1 MKYFFR
7 NYVKLLKTMNKLP
20 EEIENYIL
28 WLAVGAMDLD
38 IYNKKKAINKEFKFF
53 KELRKKCKPEGG
65 IYLCPLD
72 CYDKTPEL
80 EDIEYKFGSRYLE
93 SDYGMTKEW
102 HDNWVHNEVLV
113 WYRKK

>member
-1 MKYFFR
+1 
-7 NYVKLLKTMNKLP
+7 MNTLP

-53 KELRKKCKPEGG
+53 KELRKESPGPEGG
-65 IYLCPLD
+65 VYLYSLD

-80 EDIEYKFGSRYLE
+80 ECIEYKFGSRYLE
-93 SDYGMTKEW
+93 PDYGMTKEN
-102 HDNWVHNEVLV
+102 HTRWVLENKER
-113 WYRKK
+113 WIRTGSWISSYAYE